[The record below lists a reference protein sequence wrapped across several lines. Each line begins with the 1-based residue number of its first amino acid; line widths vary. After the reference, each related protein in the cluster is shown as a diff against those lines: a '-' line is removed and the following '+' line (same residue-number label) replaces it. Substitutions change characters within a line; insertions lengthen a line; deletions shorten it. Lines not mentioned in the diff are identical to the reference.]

1 MLRSIFIILAFLPGL
16 AFAADPLTRA
26 EVENFVKA
34 SEKLEE
40 LSGKYPELEE
50 EFDNYDMDDA
60 MKMMD
65 QMFASDGSFQM
76 FSVVMK
82 KVSDHPKAKGD
93 VMRIVKSNGF
103 KSTDHFAKVGDRIMA
118 AEMASEMSK
127 DDLEQMRMLAQMPE
141 SQLNMIPGPMRAMAQ
156 IAPKIAAVVESVPA
170 SDKKLV
176 KELKP
181 FDSFQN

>member
-1 MLRSIFIILAFLPGL
+1 MLRSIFILLAFVPGL

-26 EVENFVKA
+26 EVENFMKA
-34 SEKLEE
+34 SEELEA
-40 LSGKYPELEE
+40 LTGKYPDLEE

-65 QMFASDGSFQM
+65 QMFADDGSFQM
-76 FSVVMK
+76 FSIVMA
-82 KVSDHPKAKGD
+82 KVSDHPQAKGD
-93 VMRIVKSNGF
+93 VVKIVKSSGF
-103 KSTDHFAKVGDRIMA
+103 KSADQFARVGDRIMA
-118 AEMASEMSK
+118 AEMATEMSK
-127 DDLEQMRMLAQMPE
+127 DDLQQMRMLADLPP
-141 SQLNMIPGPMRAMAQ
+141 SQLNMIPGPMRKMAT

-181 FDSFQN
+181 FDSFQ